1 MRVREKIPT
10 VSGSTQNLAKL
21 MATENITVTFE
32 KVSTAAF
39 DLKSRKLILPIWK
52 NISESTYNFLKGCC
66 IINTINP
73 NFFILS
79 KWNMNISI

>member
-1 MRVREKIPT
+1 MRVREKSPT

-52 NISESTYNFLKGCC
+52 NI
-66 IINTINP
+66 
-73 NFFILS
+73 
-79 KWNMNISI
+79 

>member
-1 MRVREKIPT
+1 MRVREERTPT

-52 NISESTYNFLKGCC
+52 NISEATYNFLVAHEVSHAL
-66 IINTINP
+66 NTP
-73 NFFILS
+73 VEE
-79 KWNMNISI
+79 W